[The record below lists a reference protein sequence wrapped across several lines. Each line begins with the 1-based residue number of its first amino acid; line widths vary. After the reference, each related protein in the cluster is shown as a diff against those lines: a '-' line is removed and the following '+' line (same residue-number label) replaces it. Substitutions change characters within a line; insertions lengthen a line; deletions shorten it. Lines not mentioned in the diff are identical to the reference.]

1 MVAPTPA
8 SVSLVSPRHGFVVC
22 YGQPSGGAESKVVY
36 ETTNGGSSWKRKV
49 GAVPGSGTVTSL
61 PAPGYVVAADFAA
74 GGFGAICQLG
84 GLFVVSRNA
93 GRTWSPTRL
102 VRPWLDV
109 CSAVATI
116 PGATY
121 AIVQTRFRD
130 RLVVSTNSGR
140 KWRVVTRF

>member
-1 MVAPTPA
+1 MVA
-8 SVSLVSPRHGFVVC
+8 SRHGFVIC
-22 YGQPSGGAESKVVY
+22 YGQPSGGAETKVVY

-49 GAVPGSGTVTSL
+49 RAVPGSGTVTSL
-61 PAPGYVVAADFAA
+61 PAPGYVVDADFAA
-74 GGFGAICQLG
+74 GGFGAICQLA

-102 VRPWLDV
+102 VRPRVDT

-130 RLVVSTNSGR
+130 RLVVSTNGGG
-140 KWRVVTRF
+140 KWRLVKRF